1 MAVEHYSLGFLQK
14 YAYYSLGFLQ
24 KYAHYSLGFLQNYCV
39 IHLFLVP
46 LQRFL

>member
-14 YAYYSLGFLQ
+14 HAHYSLGFLQ